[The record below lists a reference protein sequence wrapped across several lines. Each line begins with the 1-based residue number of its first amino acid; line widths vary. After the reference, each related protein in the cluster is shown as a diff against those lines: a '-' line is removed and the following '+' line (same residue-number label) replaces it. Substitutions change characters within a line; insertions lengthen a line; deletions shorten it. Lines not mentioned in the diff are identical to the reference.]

1 MKNIFKSMVMLLVIT
16 TFACQK
22 TDEAIEVEGKNAST
36 ENYLSSLRTE
46 NYDAIFK
53 HYLHLSKGQETGK
66 TVNTNEVHAHLN
78 LLANVFSCKHS
89 APISKTILRV
99 KPLIGGPVNAI
110 RTTQDLYVFASDMV
124 KKVQK
129 EKEGFSKFEKLGSIK
144 IEIEN
149 GIAKY
154 VLQVVGLE
162 TGKTKN
168 DVTPNELDLKLKKYD
183 LVSGQLSTT
192 ISGLEYGCWRST
204 DNPESEGV
212 SSEDVIES
220 EIGNFFFETFKT
232 PCFGSYSPLVYGN
245 GAVRASNPEDLTNYL
260 QGIFPVV
267 LDPSQSNAHS
277 CFKFED
283 RNMFLETLENKL
295 VYGNF
300 APIASNDS
308 WSYSVQF
315 VYDQMA
321 TEPGYGLGIICTL
334 QINYCNEETLIPL
347 S

>member
-1 MKNIFKSMVMLLVIT
+1 MVMLLVIT

-53 HYLHLSKGQETGK
+53 HYLRLSKGQETGK

-124 KKVQK
+124 KKVEK
-129 EKEGFSKFEKLGSIK
+129 EKEGFSKFEKLGSIN

-154 VLQVVGLE
+154 FLQVVGLE

-168 DVTPNELDLKLKKYD
+168 DVTIEELDLQLRQYD
-183 LVSGQLSTT
+183 LETNT
-192 ISGLEYGCWRST
+192 IDYLVTSKEYGCWRST
-204 DNPESEGV
+204 DNPESAGYSAETALELG
-212 SSEDVIES
+212 
-220 EIGNFFFETFKT
+220 IGDFFTSAIKT
-232 PCFGSYSPLVYGN
+232 PCFGSYSPIIYGT
-245 GAVRASNPEDLTNYL
+245 GEIRSNRPEDIVHYTQDTY
-260 QGIFPVV
+260 PVV
-267 LDPSQSNAHS
+267 IDPEDDSFSA
-277 CFKFED
+277 CFKKED
-283 RNMFLETLENKL
+283 RAVFLQNLEQKMI
-295 VYGNF
+295 YGNF
-300 APIASNDS
+300 APIAANDS

-321 TEPGYGLGIICTL
+321 TEPGYGFGIICTL